1 MAGMEQ
7 RTVLVKIAS
16 FRDPELIVTMAAA
29 LQQASHPENI
39 RFAVVNQFDEVTE
52 RILDPV
58 RADPRARILEI
69 PWRESRGLGR
79 ARRASDEMYDGE
91 DFTLQIDAHMR
102 FVRGW
107 DESLIRQWDSLG
119 NERAVL
125 STYPGPYHV
134 EASGKVVA
142 RPAVPHAIVLQGI
155 DQHDLPAITGGP
167 EVAPF
172 SGALLVAGCFQFGAG
187 SSTVEV
193 PAQPEVLIG
202 DETVHSLRLFTYGF
216 DVVVPSEIPLFHRYA
231 QDKNWKGE
239 AHTPFADFHESAE
252 LWSVFAECLAES
264 NLVAQS
270 ILGTEEHAALGGVR
284 SRKAFLQALQAFRPK
299 GTPLTK
305 ELLIS

>member
-1 MAGMEQ
+1 MEQ
-7 RTVLVKIAS
+7 RTILVKIAS
-16 FRDPELIVTMAAA
+16 FRDHELILTMAAA

-39 RFAVVNQFDEVTE
+39 RFAVVNQFDEATE

-107 DESLIRQWDSLG
+107 DANLIRQWDSLG

-125 STYPGPYHV
+125 STYPGPYRV
-134 EASGKVVA
+134 DAAGAVTA
-142 RPAVPHAIVLQGI
+142 NPAVPHAIVVQGI
-155 DQHDLPAITGGP
+155 DQHGLPAITGGP

-172 SGALLVAGCFQFGAG
+172 SRGLLVGGCFQFGAG
-187 SSTVEV
+187 CSTTEV

-202 DETVHSLRLFTYGF
+202 DVTVHSLRLFTHGF
-216 DVVVPSEIPLFHRYA
+216 DVVVPAEIPLFHRYA
-231 QDKNWKGE
+231 KDKNWNGE
-239 AHTPFADFHESAE
+239 AHTPFADFRESRG
-252 LWSVFAECLAES
+252 LWASFWAALEES
-264 NLVAQS
+264 NRVAKD
-270 ILGTEEHAALGGVR
+270 ILGSPQHVAHGTRR
-284 SRKAFLQALQAFRPK
+284 SREGFVKLLREYRFDGF
-299 GTPLTK
+299 
-305 ELLIS
+305 ELPDYVMK